1 MDPVGSCKEV
11 IVTFTLAD
19 AKPVAQTV
27 IVPVQSDAKMVFAVT
42 LMLVGVVPV
51 DGFVEKA
58 LLQLGAE
65 IVVKKLA
72 GPPVDVT

>member
-1 MDPVGSCKEV
+1 MDPVGGCNDV

-27 IVPVQSDAKMVFAVT
+27 IVPVQSDVRIVFAVT

-51 DGFVEKA
+51 EGFVEKA
-58 LLQLGAE
+58 LLQSGAE

>member
-1 MDPVGSCKEV
+1 MDPVGSCNEV

-19 AKPVAQTV
+19 ARPVAQTV
-27 IVPVQSDAKMVFAVT
+27 IVPVQSDVRIVFAVT

>member
-1 MDPVGSCKEV
+1 MDPVGSCNEV

-27 IVPVQSDAKMVFAVT
+27 IVPVQSDVRIVFAVT

-58 LLQLGAE
+58 LLQAGAE

>member
-1 MDPVGSCKEV
+1 MDPVGSCNEV

-27 IVPVQSDAKMVFAVT
+27 IVPVQSDVRMVFAVT
-42 LMLVGVVPV
+42 AMLVGVVPV

-72 GPPVDVT
+72 GPPVDMT

>member
-1 MDPVGSCKEV
+1 MDPVGSCNEV

-19 AKPVAQTV
+19 ATPVAQTV
-27 IVPVQSDAKMVFAVT
+27 IVPVQSDVRIVFAVT

>member
-1 MDPVGSCKEV
+1 MDPVGSCNEV

-27 IVPVQSDAKMVFAVT
+27 IVPVQSDVRIVFAVT

>member
-1 MDPVGSCKEV
+1 MDPVGSCNEV

-27 IVPVQSDAKMVFAVT
+27 IVPVQSDVRIVFAVT

-51 DGFVEKA
+51 EGFVEKA
-58 LLQLGAE
+58 LLQSGAE

>member
-1 MDPVGSCKEV
+1 MDPVGSCNEV

-27 IVPVQSDAKMVFAVT
+27 IVPVQSDVRIVFAVT

-58 LLQLGAE
+58 LLQVGAE

>member
-1 MDPVGSCKEV
+1 MGSCNEV
-11 IVTFTLAD
+11 IVRLTLAD
-19 AKPVAQTV
+19 AKPVAHTV
-27 IVPVQSDAKMVFAVT
+27 SVPMQSDVRIVFAVT

-51 DGFVEKA
+51 DGFAEKA

>member
-1 MDPVGSCKEV
+1 VGSCNEV
-11 IVTFTLAD
+11 IVRFTLAD

-27 IVPVQSDAKMVFAVT
+27 SVPVQSDVRIVFAVM

-51 DGFVEKA
+51 DGFAEKA